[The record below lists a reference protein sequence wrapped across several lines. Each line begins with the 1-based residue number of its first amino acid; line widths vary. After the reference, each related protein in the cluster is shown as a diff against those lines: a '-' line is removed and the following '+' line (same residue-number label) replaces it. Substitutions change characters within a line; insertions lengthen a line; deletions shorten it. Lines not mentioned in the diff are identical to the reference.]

1 MNGILGWKAL
11 TQYGVL
17 LCLFGFF
24 GPEFDL
30 WGKPVYVWAL
40 RAGFLLFVGG
50 LVMGAVLAA
59 TGRLTKGSAD
69 HHAQGG
75 GRRHRFTH
83 DSIGAGSAVAAA
95 GAAAIAGPMVN
106 VDGTPMMDGGMFDVM
121 GKAYGDSGT
130 SFSHDFGGGIGISMD
145 SSSIGG
151 SNW

>member
-59 TGRLTKGSAD
+59 TGRLAKGSAD

-83 DSIGAGSAVAAA
+83 DSIGAGSAVAHISRSRTAHSPRQ
-95 GAAAIAGPMVN
+95 GPCSGVWWAVVGSHALAMLFLLHVMV
-106 VDGTPMMDGGMFDVM
+106 
-121 GKAYGDSGT
+121 T
-130 SFSHDFGGGIGISMD
+130 SVCS
-145 SSSIGG
+145 
-151 SNW
+151 